1 MRYTDEHGNWRET
14 QGLRGLAKGHVGRVA
29 RTLALAGLSGDAP
42 ADVFRR
48 EYTTIARLLDV
59 NQREFGI
66 TSGDLNLSAG
76 QSVLTQPFLDVYLGE
91 SLAGQIGRVSPWRD
105 VPAFTPVMGWDG
117 NFAASWTPQFKDA
130 PVLFETLRPYSLEGG
145 RKLSGIVAITGE
157 AVRRGGLTFE
167 REIEAAL
174 IRCTAPTES
183 FALIDTTAD
192 GAGAAPASLTNGLTP
207 VALPGTPAADIK
219 ALFAEFTGDPR
230 HAVLVTSTTNAITA
244 SGIFPAAPIN
254 IRTGGE
260 ICGVSSVFSDAC
272 EIAGGSNGHLL
283 MLLDPSRVMM
293 LDRGVE
299 LAAATSADLTVVDS
313 NGGRVGLFSADTVA
327 LRIDR
332 IIDWLAP
339 VAGSVVFGYSTW

>member
-1 MRYTDEHGNWRET
+1 MRYNDEFNSQRET
-14 QGLRGLAKGHVGRVA
+14 SGLRGLAKGHIGRTA
-29 RTLALAGLSGDAP
+29 RCIALAQLTGESAT
-42 ADVFRR
+42 DVFAR
-48 EYTTIARLLDV
+48 EYRHISALFDV
-59 NQREFGI
+59 HRKEFAI
-66 TSGDLNLSAG
+66 TADDLGMSAG
-76 QSVLTQPFLDVYLGE
+76 QRLLTQPFLDVYLGE

-117 NFAASWTPQFKDA
+117 NFAASWTPQFSDA

-157 AVRRGGLTFE
+157 AVRRGGTTFE
-167 REIEAAL
+167 RETEAAL

-207 VALPGTPAADIK
+207 VTLPGTPAADIK

-230 HAVLVTSTTNAITA
+230 RAVLVTSTTNAITA

-313 NGGRVGLFSADTVA
+313 DGGRVGIFQTDTVA

-332 IIDWLAP
+332 IVEWLAP